1 MSDPKDWLYWFRH
14 SSPYINAHRG
24 RTVVLTLSG
33 EALAHGNLINTIHDI
48 TLLASLGVRLVVVYG
63 ARPQIQERLQAAGR
77 DSHYHAGLRVTAEG
91 DLPGVLE
98 AVGRL
103 RSLLE
108 SQLSMGLV
116 NSPMHG
122 ARIRVCSGN
131 LVTARPVGVL
141 EGVDLAYTGR
151 VRNVDTAAIQSL
163 LDQGQVVLLP
173 PLGYSPTGDVFNL
186 SYEDVASQVAASL
199 KAEKLIITTERNGV
213 PDADGELLRELNL
226 NQARALMAGGRL
238 AKDDRDVLE
247 AACRA
252 CAAGVRRAHIISY
265 VEDGALLQELFTRDG
280 LGTLVSDDD
289 YEHVRAARAE
299 DISGIQELI
308 QPLEEQGVLL
318 RRPRELIETEIDRF
332 VVDERDGTVV
342 GCAALYAYPGEQL
355 GELACFAVSGH
366 YRRSGRGDRIL
377 AVIERHAR
385 AEGLQGLFVLTTQTD
400 HWFRERGFAPVTPE
414 ALPAEKRAH
423 YRQDRKSKVLMKPL
437 GSSVRKPG

>member
-33 EALAHGNLINTIHDI
+33 EALAHDNLINIIHDI
-48 TLLASLGVRLVVVYG
+48 TLLSSLGVRLVVVYG
-63 ARPQIQERLQAAGR
+63 ARPQIQQRLQAAGR
-77 DSHYHAGLRVTAEG
+77 ESRYHAGLRVTAED
-91 DLPGVLE
+91 DLPSVLE

-151 VRNVDTAAIQSL
+151 VRNIDSDAINSL
-163 LDQGQVVLLP
+163 LAQGQIVLLP

-186 SYEDVASQVAASL
+186 SYEDVASQVAVSL
-199 KAEKLIITTERNGV
+199 AAEKLIITTGRNGI
-213 PDADGELLRELNL
+213 PDAAGQLLRELNL
-226 NQARALMAGGRL
+226 HQAQALLSQGEL
-238 AKDDRDVLE
+238 PQDDADVLA

-265 VEDGALLQELFTRDG
+265 TDDGALLQELFTRDG
-280 LGTLVSDDD
+280 LGTLVSDDN
-289 YEHVRAARAE
+289 YEHVRQARAE

-308 QPLEEQGVLL
+308 QPLEQQGVLV
-318 RRPRELIETEIDRF
+318 RRPRELIETEIERF

-342 GCAALYAYPGEQL
+342 GCAALYSFPEEQI
-355 GELACFAVSGH
+355 GELACFAVSDQ

-377 AVIERHAR
+377 AVVERHAR
-385 AEGLQGLFVLTTQTD
+385 AEGLQQLFVLTTQTD
-400 HWFRERGFAPVTPE
+400 HWFRERGFAPVSPE
-414 ALPAEKRAH
+414 ALPANKRAS
-423 YRQDRKSKVLMKPL
+423 YRQERKSKVLMKPL
-437 GSSVRKPG
+437 SSNRHAS